1 MYQFR
6 IHRSIITK
14 FIPQAL
20 DAVYTVLKDD
30 YLKCPTSHEDR
41 SELAGQT
48 YKRWQFPYP
57 YAVADGKYTALF
69 HPFHSASE
77 SFSIKKFF
85 RYHIFCLS
93 RYRRVTENDNCK

>member
-14 FIPQAL
+14 FIPQVL

-41 SELAGQT
+41 SELVGQT
-48 YKRWQFPYP
+48 YKRWQFSYL

-77 SFSIKKFF
+77 SYNYKGFFSIVLMAHADYNYKL
-85 RYHIFCLS
+85 I
-93 RYRRVTENDNCK
+93 